1 MKRPTGRQ
9 SIDRCSIDYPI
20 ERGRIARR
28 ASGAGVTLPDVLI
41 VHAGNRID
49 ASDRSDPRFP
59 QSQVAAVATRVGRLL
74 DALQPTGVVSAAAA
88 GADLI
93 VLEEAHQ
100 RRIPIHVV
108 IPINA
113 DQFVA
118 NSVADQDNQWIGRYR
133 AVLEHARNDPRS
145 TVWQGTMVEHDRWYL
160 DANNDLFCRATELAG
175 DEPVVALTIR
185 PPGGETP
192 PSATDDFADRAGR
205 AGLLVLS
212 LDPRP
217 GSQVPVDVVQ

>member
-1 MKRPTGRQ
+1 M
-9 SIDRCSIDYPI
+9 
-20 ERGRIARR
+20 
-28 ASGAGVTLPDVLI
+28 LI

-49 ASDRSDPRFP
+49 APDRSDARFP
-59 QSQVAAVATRVGRLL
+59 RSQVADVAARVGRLF
-74 DALQPTGVVSAAAA
+74 DALQPSGVVSAPAA

-93 VLEEAHQ
+93 VLDEARQ
-100 RRIPIHVV
+100 RGIPIHVV
-108 IPINA
+108 VPIDA
-113 DQFVA
+113 DEFVA
-118 NSVADQDNQWIGRYR
+118 NSVADHDSEWVGRYR
-133 AVLEHARNDPRS
+133 AVLEHARNDRRS

-160 DANNDLFCRATELAG
+160 DANNDLLLRAADVAG

-185 PPGGETP
+185 PPAGETP

-217 GSQVPVDVVQ
+217 GAPDPFDIVH